1 MIRTTLATLGV
12 AALLAL
18 TTTVPANAAP
28 DPLPQV
34 SAAQLQT
41 RITAVLDANPG
52 GTQLNS
58 HTVQWNDGDVTLDLA
73 PTAVGTCATGS
84 FCAYSSPNL
93 TGSKLSYATCST
105 YSVTAITV
113 RSIANARSSGSIR
126 AQNSGG
132 STLATVGAGAHLAV
146 APSGVVKL
154 HCVA

>member
-1 MIRTTLATLGV
+1 VIRTTLATLGV
-12 AALLAL
+12 ATLLAL

-73 PTAVGTCATGS
+73 PTAV
-84 FCAYSSPNL
+84 
-93 TGSKLSYATCST
+93 
-105 YSVTAITV
+105 
-113 RSIANARSSGSIR
+113 AR
-126 AQNSGG
+126 APP
-132 STLATVGAGAHLAV
+132 
-146 APSGVVKL
+146 APSA
-154 HCVA
+154 HTRAPTSAAQS